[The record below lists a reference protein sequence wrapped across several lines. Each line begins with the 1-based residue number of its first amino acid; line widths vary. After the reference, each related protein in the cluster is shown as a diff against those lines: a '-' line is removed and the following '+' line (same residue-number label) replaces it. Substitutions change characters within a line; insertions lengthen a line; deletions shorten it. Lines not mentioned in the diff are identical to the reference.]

1 LPLMSPKA
9 RHLKQSLKP
18 MIDTHIISAILYLLG
33 RYPKKEGKMKLTK
46 PEIET
51 LIEWLNCYEPNDLMT
66 ENQLDAIENRNEKLR
81 SKLVKEY
88 KRLGENK

>member
-1 LPLMSPKA
+1 
-9 RHLKQSLKP
+9 
-18 MIDTHIISAILYLLG
+18 MIDKHIFSAILNLLG

-81 SKLVKEY
+81 LKLVKEY

>member
-1 LPLMSPKA
+1 
-9 RHLKQSLKP
+9 

-81 SKLVKEY
+81 LKLVKEY

>member
-1 LPLMSPKA
+1 
-9 RHLKQSLKP
+9 
-18 MIDTHIISAILYLLG
+18 
-33 RYPKKEGKMKLTK
+33 MKLTK

-81 SKLVKEY
+81 LKLVKEY